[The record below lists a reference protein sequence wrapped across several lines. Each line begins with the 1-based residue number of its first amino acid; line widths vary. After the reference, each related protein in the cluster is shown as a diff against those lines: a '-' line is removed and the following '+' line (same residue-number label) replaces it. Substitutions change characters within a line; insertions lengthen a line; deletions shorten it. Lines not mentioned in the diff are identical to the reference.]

1 MQLERDGQAATGT
14 GGDRVFGA
22 IGATMLLLAAVFLV
36 RSLLPAG
43 ADDGPDRVPSLTIL
57 APAPGAMLDHPAELR
72 FDAGAT
78 LRPGATGW
86 SAGALH
92 VHLLIGTTE
101 VMPAA
106 GDLTHLGGTRYLWR
120 LPRVGAGESTLRLT
134 WSDAN
139 HREIEAGASVP
150 VPVRF
155 GDGSVAPPASD

>member
-1 MQLERDGQAATGT
+1 MQPERSDEAVAGT
-14 GGDRVFGA
+14 GNDRVFGA

-36 RSLLPAG
+36 RSLLPG
-43 ADDGPDRVPSLTIL
+43 GTDEGPTRVPSLTIL
-57 APAPGAMLDHPAELR
+57 APAPGAVLDHPAELL
-72 FDAGAT
+72 FDAGAP

-86 SAGALH
+86 STGALH

-106 GDLTHLGGTRYLWR
+106 GDLTHLGGTRYRWR

-134 WSDAN
+134 WSDAS
-139 HREIEAGASVP
+139 HRGIEAGASVP

-155 GDGSVAPPASD
+155 GGPAAPPASD